1 MSEPWPPMG
10 TPQCAPSAWVAPGA
24 IVVGDVA
31 LGADS
36 SVWYGCVLRGDNDRI
51 VIGAGSNIQD
61 LTLIHVDAGVP
72 CRIGARVSVGHR
84 AILHGC
90 TVHDGALIGM
100 GAILLNGAVV
110 EAGAIVAA
118 GALVPEGRVI
128 PAGMLAVG
136 SPARATRPVDEAL
149 ARRRD
154 GTWTHYIE
162 QARRHAEMW
171 KNKQGG

>member
-1 MSEPWPPMG
+1 MNEPWPPLG
-10 TPQCAPSAWVAPGA
+10 TPHIDPTAWVAPGA
-24 IVVGDVA
+24 VVLGHVE
-31 LGADS
+31 LGAES

-51 VIGAGSNIQD
+51 VIGPGSNIQD
-61 LTLIHVDAGVP
+61 LTLIHVDADVP

-149 ARRRD
+149 AGRRD
-154 GTWTHYIE
+154 GTWSHYIE
-162 QARRHAEMW
+162 QARRHAGMW

>member
-1 MSEPWPPMG
+1 MG
-10 TPQCAPSAWVAPGA
+10 TPQCAPSSWVAPGA
-24 IVVGDVA
+24 IVIGDVE

-61 LTLIHVDAGVP
+61 LTMIHVDAGFP

-118 GALVPEGRVI
+118 GALVPEGRII

-154 GTWTHYIE
+154 GTWSHYVQ
-162 QARRHAEMW
+162 QARRHAGMW
-171 KNKQGG
+171 KTKQGG

>member
-1 MSEPWPPMG
+1 MG

-24 IVVGDVA
+24 IVVGDVE